1 MQLYDVRHAGV
12 VADVGLTAGS
22 FSPPRAVWM
31 DENKLACTHEFSSA
45 TVHPHL
51 VIQVWVPVLC
61 AWLGL
66 LASADVIGYPLPLK
80 IFNFLPLGFALTPP
94 PFLFGSPSTTT
105 QVYDVHN
112 QETMR
117 FVSDESTIYP
127 RDRYRRHPDPSV
139 GGGGFPNLP
148 FMMNQGFHGGFGQ
161 TNTHVRT
168 DFFFVA
174 ELSVLFVCAVAC
186 VAYCGISIIG
196 INLPIRILPL
206 PTHLTDGLAD
216 VL

>member
-1 MQLYDVRHAGV
+1 MHLYDVRHAGV
-12 VADVGLTAGS
+12 VADVNLTPAGS
-22 FSPPRAVWM
+22 FSPPRTVWM

-168 DFFFVA
+168 DFF
-174 ELSVLFVCAVAC
+174 LLRS
-186 VAYCGISIIG
+186 
-196 INLPIRILPL
+196 
-206 PTHLTDGLAD
+206 
-216 VL
+216 